1 MVKEQIIEKILQWVP
16 EAQVSENVQ
25 FPEIIVPKDKLHQ
38 LALNLKSDENTQFDY
53 LFCLTGVDWPDK
65 LSVVYHLTSTKLNH
79 SVVLKTFTA
88 DRENAE
94 LDTVSDIWRTAE
106 FHEREIFDLFGI
118 RFKNHPD
125 MRRLFLDDE
134 WIGYPLR
141 KDFVDD
147 INMIEFR

>member
-1 MVKEQIIEKILQWVP
+1 MVKEQLLEKILQLLP
-16 EAQVSENVQ
+16 EAQIAEKSQ
-25 FPEIIVPKDKLHQ
+25 FPEIIVPKDKLHA
-38 LALNLKSDENTQFDY
+38 LAKSLKVDESTQFDY

-79 SVVLKTFTA
+79 TIVLKSFIS
-88 DRENAE
+88 DRKNP
-94 LDTVSDIWRTAE
+94 DIDSVCDIWKTAE
-106 FHEREIFDLFGI
+106 YHEREIFDLFGI
-118 RFKNHPD
+118 RFNNHPD
-125 MRRLFLDDE
+125 MRRLFLEDD